1 MLLLLLLLSLTRD
14 LMGDENDATDPAFD
28 RAKRRKIVEGVS
40 RLLET
45 QAPKQ
50 AKTEQGGQPNPNPNG
65 ILPC

>member
-1 MLLLLLLLSLTRD
+1 
-14 LMGDENDATDPAFD
+14 MGDENDATDPAFD